1 MNKAKREYF
10 PYLRVG
16 KMNVLLKEIPLQLVS
31 EVNEFSAQG
40 LAEAIG
46 VSVTT
51 VSNLIATLKSLGFI
65 DGERKFR
72 FTAVGD
78 RYTLL
83 IKTEEEEAKKVLQ
96 HQIENIGYFQVVK
109 QRLDEKGKLT
119 ISEIGN
125 LLVSQYNKRWK
136 NPLTLKAYG
145 AGIASIFGFVGYGY
159 YRRGVI
165 NVKKLEGEE
174 GAMPVPYL
182 SADKIFRILNALAP
196 SGADIHTLS
205 RDLGTQKR
213 RLSQELAC
221 CQALGFVGHPHRGF
235 YELTE
240 SGKAI
245 ISPYISDDER
255 RTKFIRYLVGSRYKR
270 IIDKLP
276 EAKITVKLIGNVLE
290 SVYGKKWSE
299 LTKKTYAKKFLNWL
313 RFSGLVARVKG
324 EKGYKLNESVLSLS
338 R

>member
-1 MNKAKREYF
+1 MDNGKREYF
-10 PYLRVG
+10 PYLRIG
-16 KMNVLLKEIPLQLVS
+16 KMNELLKEIPLQLVS

-46 VSVTT
+46 VSITT

-65 DGERKFR
+65 EGERKFR

-83 IKTEEEEAKKVLQ
+83 IRTEVEEAKRILQ
-96 HQIENIGYFQVVK
+96 HQVENIEYFQIVK
-109 QRLDEKGKLT
+109 QRLAEKGKLT
-119 ISEIGN
+119 IFEIGN
-125 LLVSQYNKRWK
+125 LLVSQYNKKWR

-145 AGIASIFGFVGYGY
+145 AGIASILDFVGSGY
-159 YRRGVI
+159 YRRGGI
-165 NVKKLEGEE
+165 SEEQMEGEE
-174 GAMPVPYL
+174 EAMPVPYL
-182 SADKIFRILNALAP
+182 SADKIFKILNALAP

-205 RDLGTQKR
+205 RDLGTQER

-221 CQALGFVGHPHRGF
+221 CQAFGFVVHPQRGF

-245 ISPYISDDER
+245 ISPYMSEVER
-255 RTKFIRYLVGSRYKR
+255 RTKFTRYLVNSGYKK

-276 EAKITVKLIGNVLE
+276 EDKITVKSIGDVLE
-290 SVYGKKWSE
+290 SEYGKKWSE

-313 RFSGLVARVKG
+313 RFSGLVERVKG
-324 EKGYKLNESVLSLS
+324 EKGYKLKVPVSI